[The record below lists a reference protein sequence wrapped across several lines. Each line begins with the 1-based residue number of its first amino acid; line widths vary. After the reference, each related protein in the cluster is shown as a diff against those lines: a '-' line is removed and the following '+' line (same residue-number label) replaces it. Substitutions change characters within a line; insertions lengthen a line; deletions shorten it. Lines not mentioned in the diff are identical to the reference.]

1 MTLRGPIR
9 IIVADDHSIV
19 REGLT
24 AIINR
29 ESDMKVIA
37 EACDWLEAVKL
48 VLNQRPD
55 VAVIDLHM
63 PGLDGAKG
71 ILAVRERYPAAKIIV
86 FSAFDTEEEVY
97 EVLQA
102 GASGY
107 VLKGESGREDLLR
120 SIRAVSEGE
129 VWIHPSAAARLAE
142 RMRMPSLTVR
152 EKDIL
157 KLVAAGKSNKEIGS
171 SLDVTE
177 GTVKVHMNH
186 IFTKLGT
193 EGRVAAVRAAIQRGI
208 VRLTGPGPLG
218 AGNSKGKS
226 ERANA

>member
-37 EACDWLEAVKL
+37 EASDWLEVVKL

-71 ILAVRERYPAAKIIV
+71 ISAIREWHPAAKIIV
-86 FSAFDTEEEVY
+86 FSAFDTQEEVY

-107 VLKGESGREDLLR
+107 VLKGESGREDLLQ
-120 SIRAVSEGE
+120 SIRAVMEGQ
-129 VWIHPSAAARLAE
+129 VWIHPSAAARLAD
-142 RMRMPSLTVR
+142 RMRAPSLTVR

-177 GTVKVHMNH
+177 GTVKVHLNH

-208 VRLTGPGPLG
+208 VRFTGRGPLG

-226 ERANA
+226 VRATA